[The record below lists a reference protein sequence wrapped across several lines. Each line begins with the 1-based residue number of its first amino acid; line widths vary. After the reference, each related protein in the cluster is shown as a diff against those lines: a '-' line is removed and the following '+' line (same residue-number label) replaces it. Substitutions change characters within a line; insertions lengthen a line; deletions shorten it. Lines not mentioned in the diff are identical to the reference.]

1 MQQKNS
7 YQRADELQ
15 PNNNISFPIGTIL
28 AVKEYYDFLDLTT
41 IFSKFKTRGIDINSL
56 IQLLISYKLT
66 ENLSISKASKW
77 INRIPILD
85 MFNLTPF
92 HEKTLF
98 RTLEII
104 GDNIEE
110 IIYEIQKKLLEK
122 YDFEHTDMNFDWSSI
137 ILYGH
142 KSKLGKYGYSRDHR
156 PDKEQITFGL
166 SEIREPVN
174 IPFGFTIQKGN
185 VPDVEHF
192 RYTYDQVKN
201 LAYEE
206 SLIIFDKGGY
216 SKENIDMILADK
228 MKYLTAKKLNK
239 SDDKIIENFSLLDS
253 ELVDV
258 ENGVFGIKIPYPS
271 RTNYFYFSK
280 KLELEQLQSKRRKAQ
295 RMYDQAR
302 AIQDSIDNGRGLPKR
317 FRINNKLVDVKYSYQ
332 TKLNDISMEE
342 AMRIVEEASING
354 REGFFCLVSSE
365 DLTLEEALQTYR
377 KKDSIEKIINSL
389 KNEIVIKPLRVWKDE
404 SVNGAFLIGFLS
416 QLFISLIRYENEE
429 LRKKSTK
436 FIKISLSN
444 LTVTVVH
451 HRIGPNNLIYSNF
464 DTINRVV
471 LNRNTAKT

>member
-1 MQQKNS
+1 MSQKNS

-15 PNNNISFPIGTIL
+15 PNYNISFPVGTIL
-28 AVKEYYDFLDLTT
+28 AVKEYYDFLGLSN

-56 IQLLISYKLT
+56 VQLLISYKLT
-66 ENLSISKASKW
+66 ENLSISKAGKW
-77 INRIPILD
+77 INRMPILD

-110 IIYEIQKKLLEK
+110 IIYEIQKTLLGK
-122 YDFEHTDMNFDWSSI
+122 YDFEHTDMNFDWSSL
-137 ILYGH
+137 ILYGD
-142 KSKLGKYGYSRDHR
+142 KSKLGEHGYSRDHR

-166 SEIREPVN
+166 SEIREPIN
-174 IPFGFTIQKGN
+174 IPFGLTIQKGN
-185 VPDVEHF
+185 VNDVKHF
-192 RYTYDQVKN
+192 KYTYDQVKD
-201 LAYEE
+201 LAYED
-206 SLIIFDKGGY
+206 SMIIFDKGAN

-239 SDDKIIENFSLLDS
+239 SDDKIIEDFSILES

-258 ENGVFGIKIPYPS
+258 EDGVFGIKIHYPS

-280 KLELEQLQSKRRKAQ
+280 KLQLEQLESRRRKAK
-295 RMYDQAR
+295 RMFDQAKE
-302 AIQDSIDNGRGLPKR
+302 IQDSIDKNRTLPKR
-317 FRINNKLVDVKYSYQ
+317 YRINNKLVDVKYSYQ
-332 TKLNDISMEE
+332 TKLTEISEEE
-342 AMRIVEEASING
+342 AIRIVEEVSING

-389 KNEIVIKPLRVWKDE
+389 KNEIVIKPLRVWKE
-404 SVNGAFLIGFLS
+404 KSIKGALLIGFLA

-436 FIKISLSN
+436 FIKVSLSN

-464 DTINRVV
+464 DPINRVI
-471 LNRNTAKT
+471 LNRKTAKT